1 MRKSLLG
8 KNSAINFSNV
18 NLSLILLIGSLAIAF
33 LVGRQG
39 YVVGALI
46 VVVIV
51 GIPFIVGSFQETTF
65 GLFVLIGY
73 SYFLFFIARLLLPT
87 KVPLGVGVEA
97 LELVILAGILIGSF
111 AKKKINWALFRNPVT
126 FAFLFFEFY
135 IVLQALNPNAVSL
148 VAWIVTMRTVIF
160 DILLYFIFG
169 NLFTSKTFVVNFT
182 KFWLFLSLLAA
193 FYGIYQEMFGYH
205 DFEWFEINSSPE
217 TIGLIKNG
225 NFLRKFSFLSDV
237 ATFGIVMAYSSIFC
251 AVLSMAPF
259 GLKARIALAAC
270 SLLMMT
276 AMSFSGTRTA
286 TAMIPVGAVMYILL
300 NINNKSTVV
309 ILMGLVLTF
318 VAILYG
324 PFYGGVATRLRTTFQ
339 PSKDPSNIVREVN
352 RGRIQPY
359 IFSHP
364 IGGGVGT
371 TDGEGKVLAAGHYL
385 AGFPTDNGFLKTAL
399 TMGWI
404 GLIIQLGFYFTV
416 MAMGIK
422 NFFLARDPI
431 IKVLYCGYVSVFFA
445 LVIANFT
452 QFPLVQKPTSLIAIF
467 IFILMPNLIKFDK
480 NKERTSPI

>member
-8 KNSAINFSNV
+8 KY
-18 NLSLILLIGSLAIAF
+18 LSLNNSDVSLLAVLLLGSLAIAF
-33 LVGRQG
+33 FIGSLG

-46 VVVIV
+46 LVIIV
-51 GIPFIVGSFQETTF
+51 AIPFVAKSFQETTF
-65 GLFVLIGY
+65 GIFLLIAY
-73 SYFLFFIARLLLPT
+73 SYFLFFIGRLLLPS
-87 KVPLGVGVEA
+87 KVPLGLGVEA
-97 LELVILAGILIGSF
+97 LELVLLLGILIGSF
-111 AKKKINWALFRNPVT
+111 AKNKINWALFKNPIT

-135 IVLQALNPNAVSL
+135 YILQVFNPNSVSL
-148 VAWIVTMRTVIF
+148 LAWIVTMRTVLF

-169 NLFTSKTFVVNFT
+169 SLFMSKTFVVNFT

-193 FYGIYQEMFGYH
+193 FYGIYQEVFGYQ

-251 AVLSMAPF
+251 AVLSMSSF
-259 GLKARIALAAC
+259 NIRIRIALAVC

-286 TAMIPVGAVMYILL
+286 TAMIPVGAVMYILM

-309 ILMGLVLTF
+309 ILMGLVMTF
-318 VAILYG
+318 VVVLYG

-339 PSKDPSNIVREVN
+339 PNKDPSNNVREIN
-352 RGRIQPY
+352 RARIQPY
-359 IFSHP
+359 IPSHP

-399 TMGWI
+399 TIGWI
-404 GLIIQLGFYFTV
+404 GLIIQLTLYFIVIAT
-416 MAMGIK
+416 GIK
-422 NFFLARDPI
+422 NFFQARDPI
-431 IKVLYCGYVSVFFA
+431 IRILYCGYVSVFFA

-452 QFPLVQKPTSLIAIF
+452 QFPMVQKPTSLLTLF
-467 IFILMPNLIKFDK
+467 MFILMPNLIKFDK
-480 NKERTSPI
+480 KESIKLR